1 MSTGFAAIGKLEDLP
16 IQRFNLF
23 QTGVTRVAA
32 GAHVRQSRR
41 RKGINIL
48 FFHTDIAQARR
59 DIDVAIQLRHRLN
72 GCLTRFG
79 NRQSSRLLVAQGHR
93 DVAIFFASIFG
104 VVGHDM
110 RQQHRVSHAV
120 RRTVERAQ
128 RVGHTVDQPQT
139 NV

>member
-79 NRQSSRLLVAQGHR
+79 NRQG
-93 DVAIFFASIFG
+93 
-104 VVGHDM
+104 
-110 RQQHRVSHAV
+110 
-120 RRTVERAQ
+120 
-128 RVGHTVDQPQT
+128 
-139 NV
+139 